1 MSETA
6 TKKKEP
12 GMATLVIV
20 LFAICAAT
28 ALLLGLTNYVTAPF
42 IAANNE
48 KTTQEAM
55 AAVLPAD
62 SYDEVEYTGGDAMV
76 QAVYKAGDAGYVVEV
91 KPATSFSGNL
101 TIMVGVDNT
110 GACSGISITST
121 GGLQRQ
127 QAGLPG
133 PVRGQDRRGQGHQ
146 GRRRHRRPDRRYHH
160 LPRRLR
166 GRHQRHRRRREHGL
180 RRVIEYERD
189 ETI

>member
-62 SYDEVEYTGGDAMV
+62 SYDRGGV
-76 QAVYKAGDAGYVVEV
+76 
-91 KPATSFSGNL
+91 
-101 TIMVGVDNT
+101 
-110 GACSGISITST
+110 
-121 GGLQRQ
+121 
-127 QAGLPG
+127 
-133 PVRGQDRRGQGHQ
+133 
-146 GRRRHRRPDRRYHH
+146 
-160 LPRRLR
+160 
-166 GRHQRHRRRREHGL
+166 HRRRRYGAGRL
-180 RRVIEYERD
+180 QGRRCRIRGGG
-189 ETI
+189 

>member
-55 AAVLPAD
+55 AAVLPAN
-62 SYDEVEYTGGDAMV
+62 SYDEVEYTGG
-76 QAVYKAGDAGYVVEV
+76 
-91 KPATSFSGNL
+91 L
-101 TIMVGVDNT
+101 
-110 GACSGISITST
+110 
-121 GGLQRQ
+121 
-127 QAGLPG
+127 
-133 PVRGQDRRGQGHQ
+133 Q
-146 GRRRHRRPDRRYHH
+146 GRRCRI
-160 LPRRLR
+160 R
-166 GRHQRHRRRREHGL
+166 GGG
-180 RRVIEYERD
+180 
-189 ETI
+189 

>member
-55 AAVLPAD
+55 ATAGRASRFAGAPA
-62 SYDEVEYTGGDAMV
+62 SSRPTR
-76 QAVYKAGDAGYVVEV
+76 
-91 KPATSFSGNL
+91 
-101 TIMVGVDNT
+101 
-110 GACSGISITST
+110 ST
-121 GGLQRQ
+121 RS
-127 QAGLPG
+127 
-133 PVRGQDRRGQGHQ
+133 
-146 GRRRHRRPDRRYHH
+146 
-160 LPRRLR
+160 
-166 GRHQRHRRRREHGL
+166 
-180 RRVIEYERD
+180 
-189 ETI
+189 

>member
-55 AAVLPAD
+55 PPCSPPTAMTRWSTPAATLWCRPSTRAGRCRIR
-62 SYDEVEYTGGDAMV
+62 GG
-76 QAVYKAGDAGYVVEV
+76 G
-91 KPATSFSGNL
+91 
-101 TIMVGVDNT
+101 
-110 GACSGISITST
+110 
-121 GGLQRQ
+121 
-127 QAGLPG
+127 
-133 PVRGQDRRGQGHQ
+133 
-146 GRRRHRRPDRRYHH
+146 
-160 LPRRLR
+160 
-166 GRHQRHRRRREHGL
+166 
-180 RRVIEYERD
+180 
-189 ETI
+189 